1 MSNFKIGEKVVCVNN
16 SNIQIDELELRIGC
30 RIPIEKEIYTIRQII
45 YDDGDCFMLE
55 EIINPKLEYDR
66 GMGEMY
72 FYATRFRKLDHA
84 FGEKIC
90 AEILESVK
98 VKQEQLN

>member
-1 MSNFKIGEKVVCVNN
+1 MSNFKIGEKVFCIHTFTGV
-16 SNIQIDELELRIGC
+16 SE
-30 RIPIEKEIYTIRQII
+30 IEKELGVRSPIKNEMYTIRVIESNG
-45 YDDGDCFMLE
+45 YLMLE
-55 EIINPKLEYDR
+55 EIRNPILGYNNGKTYKECSFNYDK
-66 GMGEMY
+66 
-72 FYATRFRKLDHA
+72 FRKLDHA